1 MLYEMG
7 TEEIKNELV
16 NSLVDSL
23 SGKKKN
29 VVQNSQDLL
38 LFPEKS
44 NLDKNGPTVSYPTNV
59 FNLSH
64 PIKN

>member
-7 TEEIKNELV
+7 NDEIKNELV

-29 VVQNSQDLL
+29 VIQSQELL

-44 NLDKNGPTVSYPTNV
+44 NLDKNGPTSSYQELVSV
-59 FNLSH
+59 V
-64 PIKN
+64 

>member
-7 TEEIKNELV
+7 TEEIKSELV

-44 NLDKNGPTVSYPTNV
+44 NLDKNGPTVRNTHE
-59 FNLSH
+59 FKFSH
-64 PIKN
+64 HIKN